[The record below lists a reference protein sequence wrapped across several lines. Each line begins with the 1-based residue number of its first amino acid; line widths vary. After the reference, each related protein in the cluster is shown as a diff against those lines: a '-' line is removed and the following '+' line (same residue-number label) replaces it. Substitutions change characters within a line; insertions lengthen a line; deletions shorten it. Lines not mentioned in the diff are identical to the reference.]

1 MRSPYVV
8 ALLLIL
14 MLPLSAA
21 FPVVPLK
28 RDNPAFSPIQQP
40 ASENPFVTLFPI
52 SKSPSPFVLYPSND
66 SVWIAAIATG
76 STSVSSQILRF
87 FLNGTVEKPV
97 PFLANLVVNSIVVDP
112 VLGRAWFPENNTL
125 AYYDPHTMQLGN
137 ATTFANM
144 SPQYIALDSSDKLWL
159 SIVGAGGQ
167 SSIAMYNPLDPQ
179 AKPTIYPV
187 PTPNAAVQGIAVAPD
202 GMIWFAETV
211 AKKLARLDPA
221 SSTITEYSSPIT
233 LVAPIQVAIDTSGIV
248 WFTDHG
254 DNEFGWF
261 NPQTNEWKTLPIG
274 YCQNN
279 CAYGLPNAIFV
290 NHGEIWFSEHIAG
303 RIGRYNPNSGLL
315 TEYVIPSSSSP
326 LSWWAEPGPDNLVWF
341 TALGLGEIGYVNAS
355 IPVPLG
361 INSVLAD
368 VVVQRGGYQRVQ
380 VIVSS
385 TDSRSFS
392 LNSSAT
398 TQDYSGFYTPQVY
411 SSSQSEIA
419 SSKPYSTSIVV
430 FAAWNATMG
439 PRIVALTAFDGQVT
453 VNAFVRV
460 TVVDSSAPYVT
471 VGFASVIT
479 FGILVLYAK
488 RPRKPEAKP
497 VRRVRK

>member
-8 ALLLIL
+8 ALLMIL
-14 MLPLSAA
+14 MLPFFAA
-21 FPVVPLK
+21 FPVVPFL
-28 RDNPAFSPIQQP
+28 RDNPALSPIQQP

-76 STSVSSQILRF
+76 STSVSSQILQF
-87 FLNGTVEKPV
+87 FLNGTVRKPV
-97 PFLANLVVNSIVVDP
+97 PLLANLVVNSIVVDP
-112 VLGRAWFPENNTL
+112 VYGRAWFPENNTL
-125 AYYDPHTMQLGN
+125 AYYDPHTRQLGN
-137 ATTFANM
+137 ATTFVGD
-144 SPQYIALDSSDKLWL
+144 SPQYIALDSSDRLWL
-159 SIVGAGGQ
+159 SLVGSQGR
-167 SSIAMYNPLDPQ
+167 SSIAVYNPLLPQ
-179 AKPTIYPV
+179 EKPTIYPV
-187 PTPNAAVQGIAVAPD
+187 PAPNATVQGIAIAPD
-202 GMIWFAETV
+202 GSIWFAEAG
-211 AKKLARLDPA
+211 AKKLARLDPNT
-221 SSTITEYSSPIT
+221 SSITEYSSPLT
-233 LVAPIQVAIDTSGIV
+233 LIAPIQIAVDNSGIV

-261 NPQTNEWKTLPIG
+261 NPKTKEWRTLPIG

-326 LSWWAEPGPDNLVWF
+326 LAWWAEPGPNNLVWF

-355 IPVPLG
+355 MPVPLS
-361 INSVLAD
+361 INGVLAD
-368 VVVQRGGYQRVQ
+368 VVVQRGGYQRVPL
-380 VIVSS
+380 IVSS
-385 TDSRSFS
+385 TGPRSFS

-398 TQDYSGFYTPQVY
+398 TQDYSGFFTPQVY

-419 SSKPYSTSIVV
+419 SSKPYSTSVVV
-430 FAAWNATMG
+430 FAAWNATIG
-439 PRIVALTAFDGQVT
+439 SRNVALTAFDGQVN
-453 VNAFVRV
+453 VNTFVRV
-460 TVVDSSAPYVT
+460 NVVDSSTPYVT
-471 VGFASVIT
+471 LGFASVMT
-479 FGILVLYAK
+479 FGSLVLYAR
-488 RPRKPEAKP
+488 RPRRPQAKP

>member
-21 FPVVPLK
+21 FHVVPLK

-40 ASENPFVTLFPI
+40 SSENPFVTLFPI

-76 STSVSSQILRF
+76 STSASSQILQF
-87 FLNGTVEKPV
+87 FLNGTVRKPV
-97 PFLANLVVNSIVVDP
+97 PFLANLVVNSIIVDP
-112 VLGRAWFPENNTL
+112 VLGRVWFPENNTL
-125 AYYDPHTMQLGN
+125 AYYDPRTMQLGN
-137 ATTFANM
+137 ATTFANE
-144 SPQYIALDSSDKLWL
+144 SPQYIAVDSSDKLWL
-159 SIVGAGGQ
+159 SLVGPQGR
-167 SSIAMYNPLDPQ
+167 SSIAMYNPLNPQ
-179 AKPTIYPV
+179 EKPKTYPV
-187 PTPNAAVQGIAVAPD
+187 RTPNATVQGIAVAPD
-202 GMIWFAETV
+202 GSIWFAEAV
-211 AKKLARLDPA
+211 AKKLARLDPNT
-221 SSTITEYSSPIT
+221 SNMTEYSSPLT
-233 LVAPIQVAIDTSGIV
+233 LVAPIQVAVDNSGIV

-274 YCQNN
+274 YCQDN

-326 LSWWAEPGPDNLVWF
+326 LAWWAEPGPNDLVWF

-355 IPVPLG
+355 ISVPLS
-361 INSVLAD
+361 INGVLAD
-368 VVVQRGGYQRVQ
+368 VVVQRGGNQRVP
-380 VIVSS
+380 ITVSS
-385 TDSRSFS
+385 ADSRRFS

-411 SSSQSEIA
+411 SSSQSEIT
-419 SSKPYSTSIVV
+419 SSKPYSTSVVV
-430 FAAWNATMG
+430 FAAWNATIG
-439 PRIVALTAFDGQVT
+439 PRNVALTVFNGQVN

-460 TVVDSSAPYVT
+460 SVVDSSTPYVT
-471 VGFASVIT
+471 VGFDSVIT
-479 FGILVLYAK
+479 FGILVLYAR
-488 RPRKPEAKP
+488 RPRQPKP
-497 VRRVRK
+497 VRKVRK

>member
-1 MRSPYVV
+1 MRSPCIV
-8 ALLLIL
+8 AILLIL

-21 FPVVPLK
+21 FPVVPSK
-28 RDNPAFSPIQQP
+28 RDNPVFSPNQQL
-40 ASENPFVTLFPI
+40 ASENPFLRIFPI

-76 STSVSSQILRF
+76 STSVSSQILQF
-87 FLNGTVEKPV
+87 FLNGTLRKPV
-97 PFLANLVVNSIVVDP
+97 PVLTNLIVSSIVVDP
-112 VLGRAWFPENNTL
+112 IYGRAWFPENNTL
-125 AYYDPHTMQLGN
+125 AYYDPHIGQLGN
-137 ATTFANM
+137 ATTFADK
-144 SPQYIALDSSDKLWL
+144 SPQYIALDSSNRLWL
-159 SIVGAGGQ
+159 SLVGSQGR
-167 SSIAMYNPLDPQ
+167 SSIAMYNPKFPQ
-179 AKPTIYPV
+179 EKPTIYPV
-187 PTPNAAVQGIAVAPD
+187 PAPNATVQGIAVAPD
-202 GMIWFAETV
+202 ESIWFAETG
-211 AKKLARLDPA
+211 AKKLARLDP
-221 SSTITEYSSPIT
+221 STSNTTEYSSPLT
-233 LVAPIQVAIDTSGIV
+233 LIAPIQIAVDNSGIV

-261 NPQTNEWKTLPIG
+261 NPKTNAWRTLPIG
-274 YCQNN
+274 YCQYN

-290 NHGEIWFSEHIAG
+290 NNGEIWFSEHIAG

-315 TEYVIPSSSSP
+315 TEYVISSSSSP
-326 LSWWAEPGPDNLVWF
+326 LAWWAEPGPNNLVWF

-355 IPVPLG
+355 IPVPLS
-361 INSVLAD
+361 INGVLAD
-368 VVVQRGGYQRVQ
+368 VVVQRGGYQRVP

-385 TDSRSFS
+385 TGPRSFS

-411 SSSQSEIA
+411 SSSQSEIS

-430 FAAWNATMG
+430 FAAWNATIG
-439 PRIVALTAFDGQVT
+439 PRNVALTAFNGQVN

-460 TVVDSSAPYVT
+460 NVVDSSTPYVT

-479 FGILVLYAK
+479 FGNLVLYAR
-488 RPRKPEAKP
+488 RPRKPGAKP